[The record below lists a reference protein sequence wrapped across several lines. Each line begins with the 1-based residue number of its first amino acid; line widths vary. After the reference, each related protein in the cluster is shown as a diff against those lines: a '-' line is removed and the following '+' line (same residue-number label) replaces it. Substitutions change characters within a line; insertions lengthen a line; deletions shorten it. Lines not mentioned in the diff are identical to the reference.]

1 MISIEHAIRLVL
13 NISPEPVALSIKKI
27 AGSKSIHSFLRTV
40 ERRRLN
46 KINKLENVLV
56 IPDINI
62 GDAIILQSFLSNL
75 KKCFPDIKINY
86 AYQSKSF
93 PLIKANPEIKNH
105 YPIFKSTGFPSEEDL
120 ENLKNI
126 VESNDYD
133 LIFNF
138 CPYFSRNTFRSAKAP
153 VIYPIRLIAEII
165 RAYSSHNQ
173 KAQITFR
180 LNKFSVGLLKKI
192 DSDKELNNRPAR
204 DLSKGQLFLTEQVY
218 LKTIKVMDKL
228 SIYPDKANILY
239 NPDSSSRYTLVPH
252 SIQVRLLKGI
262 LSLKKLDHLLM
273 NCGFTFK
280 GIEKKLLAEIPSHLR
295 KKITIIPRDTE
306 IDIYTGLVD
315 NVRILI
321 TGDTAPIHIAA
332 AKKYILDSNNS
343 FNNSTAIIGIFGATS
358 AKIYGY
364 DSYLPDYVASAQSA
378 PSKIFEGD
386 PPCKN
391 ITCINKIF
399 KRCPK
404 VRCFE
409 GVDPDEIVDYVRDY
423 LT

>member
-1 MISIEHAIRLVL
+1 MISIEHAIRLLL
-13 NISPEPVALSIKKI
+13 NISPKLVDFSIRKI
-27 AGSKSIHSFLRTV
+27 AKSKNVHSFFRTV

-46 KINKLENVLV
+46 KINKLENVLI

-62 GDAIILQSFLSNL
+62 GDAIILQSFISNL
-75 KKCFPDIKINY
+75 KYYFPDVKINY
-86 AYQSKSF
+86 AYQAKSF
-93 PLIKANPEIKNH
+93 PLIKANPEIEKH

-120 ENLKNI
+120 ENLKSI
-126 VESNDYD
+126 IGSNDYD

-153 VIYPIRLIAEII
+153 VIYPIRWIADII
-165 RAYSSHNQ
+165 RAYSSHNH
-173 KAQITFR
+173 KAQITFQV
-180 LNKFSVGLLKKI
+180 NKFSVSLLKKI
-192 DSDKELNNRPAR
+192 DTDKELNNRPDR
-204 DLSKGQLFLTEQVY
+204 DLSKGQLFLTKQVY

-228 SIYPDKANILY
+228 SIDPDKVNILY
-239 NPDSSSRYTLVPH
+239 NPDSSSPYTLIPH
-252 SIQVRLLKGI
+252 STQVRLLKGI

-280 GIEKKLLAEIPSHLR
+280 GIEKELMAEIPSHLR

-306 IDIYTGLVD
+306 IDIYTGLID

-321 TGDTAPIHIAA
+321 TADTAPIHIAA
-332 AKKYILDSNNS
+332 AKKYIIDSKKR
-343 FNNSTAIIGIFGATS
+343 FKNSTAIIGIFGATC

-364 DSYLPDYVASAQSA
+364 DSYLPGYAASAQSA
-378 PSKIFEGD
+378 PSKIFEGA

-391 ITCINKIF
+391 LTCINKIF

-409 GVDPDEIVDYVRDY
+409 GVDPNEIINYVRDY

>member
-1 MISIEHAIRLVL
+1 MISLEHAIRLIL
-13 NISPEPVALSIKKI
+13 NISPKLVDLSIKKT
-27 AGSKSIHSFLRTV
+27 ARSKNIHSFLRTI

-75 KKCFPDIKINY
+75 KKYSPTLKINY

-93 PLIKANPEIKNH
+93 PLIKANPEIENH

-120 ENLKNI
+120 ENLKNLI
-126 VESNDYD
+126 KSNDYD

-153 VIYPIRLIAEII
+153 VIYPIRWMAGII
-165 RAYSSHNQ
+165 RAYSSPNQ

-180 LNKFSVGLLKKI
+180 LNKFSASLLKKI
-192 DSDKELNNRPAR
+192 DSGKELKNRSER
-204 DLSKGQLFLTEQVY
+204 DLSKGQLFLTEQLY
-218 LKTIKVMDKL
+218 LKTKKVMDKL
-228 SIYPDKANILY
+228 SIDPDKINILY

-262 LSLKKLDHLLM
+262 LSINKLDNLLM

-295 KKITIIPRDTE
+295 KKITIIPSDTD
-306 IDIYTGLVD
+306 IDIYTGLID

-321 TGDTAPIHIAA
+321 SGDTAPIHIAA

-343 FNNSTAIIGIFGATS
+343 FNNSTAIISIFGATS

-364 DSYLPDYVASAQSA
+364 DSYLPDYAASAQSA
-378 PSKIFEGD
+378 PSKIFEGA

-391 ITCINKIF
+391 LTCINKIF

>member
-1 MISIEHAIRLVL
+1 MISIEHAIRLIL
-13 NISPEPVALSIKKI
+13 NIFPKLVDFSLRKTAR
-27 AGSKSIHSFLRTV
+27 SKNIHSFLQTV

-46 KINKLENVLV
+46 KINILENVLV
-56 IPDINI
+56 ISDINI
-62 GDAIILQSFLSNL
+62 GDAIILQSFISNL
-75 KKCFPDIKINY
+75 KNYFPDIKINY

-93 PLIKANPEIKNH
+93 PLIKANPEIENH
-105 YPIFKSTGFPSEEDL
+105 YPIFKSTGYPSEEDL

-126 VESNDYD
+126 IKSNDYD

-138 CPYFSRNTFRSAKAP
+138 CPYFSRNTFRSAQAP
-153 VIYPIRLIAEII
+153 VIYPIRWIAEII
-165 RAYSSHNQ
+165 KAYSSHNH

-180 LNKFSVGLLKKI
+180 LNKFSASLLKKI
-192 DSDKELNNRPAR
+192 DSDKELNNRPGR

-218 LKTIKVMDKL
+218 IKTIKFMDKL
-228 SIYPDKANILY
+228 SIDPNKANILY

-280 GIEKKLLAEIPSHLR
+280 GIEKELMAEIPAHLR

-364 DSYLPDYVASAQSA
+364 DSYLPGYAASAQSA
-378 PSKIFEGD
+378 PSKIFEGA
-386 PPCKN
+386 PSCKN
-391 ITCINKIF
+391 LTCINKIF

-409 GVDPDEIVDYVRDY
+409 GVEPDEIVDYVRDY

>member
-1 MISIEHAIRLVL
+1 MISLEHAIRLIL
-13 NISPEPVALSIKKI
+13 NISPKLLDLSIKKT
-27 AGSKSIHSFLRTV
+27 ARSKNIHSFLKKV

-75 KKCFPDIKINY
+75 KKYSPTTKINY

-93 PLIKANPEIKNH
+93 PLIKANPEIENH
-105 YPIFKSTGFPSEEDL
+105 YPIFKSTGFPSKEDL

-126 VESNDYD
+126 IKSDDYD

-153 VIYPIRLIAEII
+153 VIYTTRWMAGII
-165 RAYSSHNQ
+165 RAYSSPNH
-173 KAQITFR
+173 KAQITFQV
-180 LNKFSVGLLKKI
+180 NKFSASLLKKI
-192 DSDKELNNRPAR
+192 DSAKELKNRSER
-204 DLSKGQLFLTEQVY
+204 DLSKGQLFLTEQLY
-218 LKTIKVMDKL
+218 LKTKKVMDKL
-228 SIYPDKANILY
+228 SIDPDKINILY
-239 NPDSSSRYTLVPH
+239 NPDSSSRYTLIPH

-262 LSLKKLDHLLM
+262 LSLKKLDNLLM

-295 KKITIIPRDTE
+295 KKITIIPRDTD
-306 IDIYTGLVD
+306 IDIYTGLID

-364 DSYLPDYVASAQSA
+364 DSYLPGYAASAQSA
-378 PSKIFEGD
+378 PAKIFEGA

-391 ITCINKIF
+391 LTCINKIF

-404 VRCFE
+404 ISCFE
-409 GVDPDEIVDYVRDY
+409 GVNPDEIVDYVRDY

>member
-1 MISIEHAIRLVL
+1 MISLEHAIRLIL
-13 NISPEPVALSIKKI
+13 NISPKLVDVSIKKTTR
-27 AGSKSIHSFLRTV
+27 SKNIHSFLRTV

-75 KKCFPDIKINY
+75 KKYFPAIKINY
-86 AYQSKSF
+86 AYQAKSF
-93 PLIKANPEIKNH
+93 PLIKANPEIENH
-105 YPIFKSTGFPSEEDL
+105 YPIFKSIGFPSKEDL

-126 VESNDYD
+126 IKSNDYD

-138 CPYFSRNTFRSAKAP
+138 CPYFSRNIFRSAKAP

-165 RAYSSHNQ
+165 RAYSSNNQ

-180 LNKFSVGLLKKI
+180 LNKFSSGLLKKI
-192 DSDKELNNRPAR
+192 DSDKELENRSEK
-204 DLSKGQLFLTEQVY
+204 DLSKGQLILTEQVY
-218 LKTIKVMDKL
+218 LKTIKAMDKL
-228 SIYPDKANILY
+228 GIDSDKTNILY

-262 LSLKKLDHLLM
+262 LSINKLDNLLM
-273 NCGFTFK
+273 NCGFIFK

-295 KKITIIPRDTE
+295 KKITIIPSDTD
-306 IDIYTGLVD
+306 IDIYTGLID

-321 TGDTAPIHIAA
+321 SGDTAPIHIAA

-343 FNNSTAIIGIFGATS
+343 FNNSTAIISIFGATS

-364 DSYLPDYVASAQSA
+364 DSYLPDYAASAQSA
-378 PSKIFEGD
+378 PSKIFEGA

-391 ITCINKIF
+391 LTCINKIF